1 MNWIIFALAST
12 IFVGLYNS
20 FLESSKVIIPK
31 GVYNKHMYLAAILV
45 ITGLINCLILLG
57 YSFTR
62 PKDFQSLFKNLQNKY
77 ISNTVKIPYLHI
89 VIPAIILTVYML
101 TNILALNGGGGIAMG
116 IINLNMFVTLAI
128 GVMLFGDK
136 INSKVII
143 AAVIA
148 GVAMSF
154 AAYESSRIN

>member
-12 IFVGLYNS
+12 LFVGLYNS
-20 FLESSKVIIPK
+20 FLESSKVVIPK
-31 GVYNKHMYLAAILV
+31 GGHNKHMYLAAILV
-45 ITGLINCLILLG
+45 VTGIINCLILVG

-62 PKDFQSLFKNLQNKY
+62 PKDFQSLFNKLQHKY
-77 ISNTVKIPYLHI
+77 ISNKIKIPYLQI

-116 IINLNMFVTLAI
+116 IINLNMFVTLAL

-136 INSKVII
+136 VNTKVII
-143 AAVIA
+143 AALIA
-148 GVAMSF
+148 GLSMSY
-154 AAYESSRIN
+154 AAYESSKLN